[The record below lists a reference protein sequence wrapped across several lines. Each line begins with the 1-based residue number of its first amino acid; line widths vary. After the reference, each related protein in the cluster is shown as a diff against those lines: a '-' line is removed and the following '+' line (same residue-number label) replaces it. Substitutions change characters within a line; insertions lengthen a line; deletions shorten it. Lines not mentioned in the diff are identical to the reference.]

1 MENLK
6 VIYLKGNGIIKTIQ
20 HYRKTLINKLKSLTY
35 LDDRP
40 VDEAD
45 RLGSEAFF
53 RGGLEEERKVR
64 EECRKMKDTGYKI
77 RKMEEDKEKVSFEER
92 KEKALKG
99 LKHEYLKKKEFLETK
114 KRKLIAEYQEI
125 SKEDLASKK
134 DKTREII
141 AVDYQMK
148 ENEKLKV
155 EEEQEIIFSMAKR
168 EKHNTYSIFEYEEWM
183 DPILINNVVEN
194 MFDFAIALKL
204 IQVELKNRNVLNYD
218 LFSVFELRSRWTDIE
233 LKHFRKVKNVWEK
246 NENSENKN
254 PNTDEGY
261 PNLNYNNES
270 LLRKESE
277 RMVNAEKD
285 KRIILSTIKE
295 AKIDESVFMDAK
307 EVVAGNVV
315 DKLQAEGKQGNVE
328 KRVTGSEKSLKNDT
342 LENKECGRKDDDK
355 GTKLLIKEEAI
366 SFSELD

>member
-6 VIYLKGNGIIKTIQ
+6 VLYLKGNGIIKTIQ
-20 HYRKTLINKLKSLTY
+20 HYRKTLINRLKNLTY

-53 RGGLEEERKVR
+53 RGGLEAERQVR
-64 EECRKMKDTGYKI
+64 EECRRMKDTGYKI

-92 KEKALKG
+92 KEKAMKA
-99 LKHEYLKKKEFLETK
+99 LKHEYLKKKEFLESK
-114 KRKLIAEYQEI
+114 KRKLIQEYQEI
-125 SKEDLASKK
+125 PKQDLVAIK

-168 EKHNTYSIFEYEEWM
+168 EKHNTYSLFEYEEWM

-194 MFDFAIALKL
+194 MFDFATALKL
-204 IQVELKNRNVLNYD
+204 IQMELKNRNVPNYD
-218 LFSVFELRSRWTDIE
+218 LFSVFELRTRWTDIE
-233 LKHFRKVKNVWEK
+233 LKQFRKIRVSEEDK
-246 NENSENKN
+246 ENKEN
-254 PNTDEGY
+254 DIIDID
-261 PNLNYNNES
+261 NLQKKEKER
-270 LLRKESE
+270 LL
-277 RMVNAEKD
+277 NAEKD

-295 AKIDESVFMDAK
+295 AKINENFLIDVNENPKGPSKVIKGEQDNQEK
-307 EVVAGNVV
+307 IG
-315 DKLQAEGKQGNVE
+315 DKQERNLNEYENNDVNRVEDVTQIKMEKNEQGS
-328 KRVTGSEKSLKNDT
+328 G
-342 LENKECGRKDDDK
+342 ENKGF
-355 GTKLLIKEEAI
+355 KLLIKEEEI
-366 SFSELD
+366 NFSELD